1 MAICNLQ
8 TLSPCYSAPPPP
20 QTMGQPKSLLITE
33 NFPPG
38 VGGSGRWFWELY
50 RRLPTDSIVI
60 AAGAQP
66 KAKVF
71 DRGHSLNLQRV
82 PLTFPTRFIRPQSFG
97 PYRLAM
103 KTLIDVVRTEGIQ
116 RVQAGRCLPEGLL
129 ALAVSKR
136 TGIPY
141 TCFAHGEEVNLSN
154 DETSPGWLERR
165 VYGSREL
172 GLIVGLVLSQAR
184 LVIANSQNTR
194 SILVDRWQLP
204 AERVEVLNP
213 GVDTSLFNPVPRSA
227 DIRHKLGW
235 EDRPVILTVG
245 RLQKRKGHDLLIR
258 ALPDLLTTLP
268 DVLYAIAGSG
278 EELESLRRLVAD
290 TGLGEHVQFLTNL
303 DDQELAECYQQ
314 CDLFVLP
321 NRDLDGDIE
330 GFGMVLLE
338 AQACGKPVI
347 AGSTG
352 GTAETMSTPETGL
365 LVDVEEHQE
374 LVRVL
379 TDLLIDPERLQ
390 TMGTRARSWIEE
402 RFDWDVLGHRAQ
414 ELFDRQESRQAS
426 SPIP

>member
-1 MAICNLQ
+1 
-8 TLSPCYSAPPPP
+8 
-20 QTMGQPKSLLITE
+20 MGQPKSLLITE

-50 RRLPTDSIVI
+50 RRLPIDSIVI
-60 AAGAQP
+60 AAGDQP
-66 KAKVF
+66 GAESF
-71 DRGHSLNLQRV
+71 DRGHSLDLRRV
-82 PLTFPTRFIRPQSFG
+82 PLTFTTRFIRPQSLKQ
-97 PYRLAM
+97 YRIAL
-103 KTLIDVVRTEGIQ
+103 KTLIDIVRNEGIQ
-116 RVQAGRCLPEGLL
+116 RIQAGRCLPEGLL

-154 DETSPGWLERR
+154 AEPCPGWLERR

-172 GLIVGLVLSQAR
+172 GLIVGLVLAQAR
-184 LVIANSQNTR
+184 LVVANSQNTR

-204 AERVEVLNP
+204 TERVAVLNP
-213 GVDTSLFNPVPRSA
+213 GVDTSLFYPVPRSIE
-227 DIRHKLGW
+227 IRQRLGW
-235 EDRPVILTVG
+235 ADRRVILTVG

-258 ALPDLLTTLP
+258 ALPDLLTSLP
-268 DVLYAIAGSG
+268 DILYAIAGSG
-278 EELESLRRLVAD
+278 EELEALRRLVD
-290 TGLGEHVQFLTNL
+290 DLDLNEQVQFLTHL

-338 AQACGKPVI
+338 AQSCGKPVI
-347 AGSTG
+347 AGSSG

-365 LVDVEEHQE
+365 LVDVEDRQE
-374 LVRVL
+374 LIRAM
-379 TDLLIDPERLQ
+379 TDLLVDPERSQ
-390 TMGTRARSWIEE
+390 AMGSQARSWIED

-414 ELFDRQESRQAS
+414 DLFSQPTSR
-426 SPIP
+426 